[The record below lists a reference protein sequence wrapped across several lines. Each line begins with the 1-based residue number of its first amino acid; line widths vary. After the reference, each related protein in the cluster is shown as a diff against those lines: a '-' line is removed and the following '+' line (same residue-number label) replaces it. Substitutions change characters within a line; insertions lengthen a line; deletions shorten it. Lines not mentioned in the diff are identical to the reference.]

1 MSDINGSKRTNFPLD
16 ESKLSFKI
24 PRDEHPRENLL
35 KLGSMITNRIG
46 LKATADDPEYWG
58 LASVMTDEMVE
69 VALKMGVRKPKTTEQ
84 LMKLTKMEREP
95 LEKLLTEMAWL
106 GIVEYNWE
114 NLDGK
119 NPNHETRWILPLFV
133 PGSAEFLN
141 MRKSQIDQNPEV
153 AAFFER
159 MTFLPLEKI
168 TPMVPPG
175 GSGIG
180 MHVIPVEK
188 AIESENEAIGL
199 EKISYWLD
207 KYEGKYAKSMCSCRA
222 SRQKLGEGCGDDPEN
237 WCIAV
242 GDMADYV
249 VETQR
254 GEYITKE
261 EALDIFRRAE
271 ENGFVHQI
279 TNIDGEQ
286 KIFAI
291 CNCNV
296 NICNALRTSQLFNT
310 PNMSRSA
317 YVAKVESENC
327 VACGRCVEG
336 CPAGAVK
343 LGQKLC
349 TKDGPITYP
358 RQELPDASEWG
369 PEKWAIDYRD
379 KNRVNCYKTGTAP
392 CKTAC
397 PAHIAVQGYLK
408 LAAQGKYREALQLIK
423 RENPFPAVC
432 GRICNRRCEDA
443 CTRGTVD
450 QAVAIDEVKR
460 FIAQQDLDA
469 ATRFVPEKVI
479 PKVDGAFDQQIAII
493 GGGPAGLSCA
503 YYLAEKGYRPTVFE
517 KERRLGGMLE
527 NGLPSFRLEKDVV
540 QAEID
545 VLREMGVEFK
555 CGVEVGKD
563 VTIQQLRD
571 DGYQA
576 FYVAVGLQQAAKLD
590 IAGEDLTG
598 VKSGLDFLR
607 EVNAGKLKKLTGD
620 VVVIGGGNA
629 AIDVARA
636 ALRLTKGSVNMYCLE
651 KDEEMPTVPDEK
663 NAGIADGVV
672 INNSWA
678 PKAILGEGGKVT
690 GIELMRCVS
699 VRDAS
704 GKFAPVYDESETIT
718 VPCTNVLVAIGQR
731 SVYGDVLAGTA
742 AETADGR
749 LIAHDAV
756 TFQSNE
762 SDIFVGG
769 DCATG
774 PKYTIDAIATGREGA
789 VSIHRFVN
797 KGQTL
802 TIHRNTREF
811 KELNKDNIV
820 LPTEKI
826 KKPARAAVAIDSK
839 KVRTMQDDRVT
850 FTEEQI
856 RFEASRCLS
865 CGRSVVDPNKC
876 IGCGIC
882 TTKCEFDAI
891 HLKRV
896 RPQNSK
902 MIPAEDKFKAIA
914 PYAAKRQVKI
924 IKKSLTDKK

>member
-1 MSDINGSKRTNFPLD
+1 MTKD
-16 ESKLSFKI
+16 EKI
-24 PRDEHPRENLL
+24 A
-35 KLGSMITNRIG
+35 KLGKEITDRATVLLGKDKITPDAPEYLGINSA
-46 LKATADDPEYWG
+46 LKFTAVKYDEKMADDI
-58 LASVMTDEMVE
+58 LDI
-69 VALKMGVRKPKTTEQ
+69 ALTMKKRVPLTIEQ
-84 LMKLTKMEREP
+84 LAKKNPQFDRAY
-95 LEKLLTEMAWL
+95 LEKAMQAISESGL
-106 GIVEYNWE
+106 VEFHWE

-119 NPNHETRWILPLFV
+119 NPNHEKRWVLDMFV
-133 PGSAEFLN
+133 PGSAEI
-141 MRKSQIDQNPEV
+141 MMINPEQ
-153 AAFFER
+153 ADMFPETADFFER
-159 MTFLPLEKI
+159 MAYLPLAGI
-168 TPMVPPG
+168 TEMVPPG
-175 GSGIG
+175 GAGIG

-188 AIESENEAIGL
+188 AIPAESKSLPIEHL
-199 EKISYWLD
+199 SHWLK
-207 KYEGKYAKSMCSCRA
+207 KYEGHIGVSVCSCRKQQ
-222 SRQKLGEGCGDDPEN
+222 RIRGEGSGDVEGE
-237 WCIAV
+237 WCIGV
-242 GDMADYV
+242 GDFADYCR
-249 VETQR
+249 ETNH
-254 GEYITKE
+254 GHDITYE
-261 EALDIFRRAE
+261 EAMEILQKAE
-271 ENGFVHQI
+271 DRGYVHQI
-279 TNIDGEQ
+279 TNIDGEN
-286 KIFAI
+286 KIFGI
-291 CNCNV
+291 CNCAV
-296 NICNALRTSQLFNT
+296 GVCNALRTSQLFNT
-310 PNMSRSA
+310 PNLSASA
-317 YVAKVESENC
+317 YVAESDPEKC
-327 VACGRCVEG
+327 VACGKCVET
-336 CPAGAVK
+336 CPAGAVR

-349 TKDGPITYP
+349 TKEGPIQYP
-358 RQELPDASEWG
+358 HHELPDDTKWG
-369 PEKWAIDYRD
+369 EDHWNKHSRNEHGCLQTWPP
-379 KNRVNCYKTGTAP
+379 GTAP
-392 CKTAC
+392 CKAAC
-397 PAHIAVQGYLK
+397 PAHIAIQGYIKMAGDGRYADALK
-408 LAAQGKYREALQLIK
+408 LIK
-423 RENPFPAVC
+423 KDNPFPAVC
-432 GRICNRRCEDA
+432 GSICRKYCEDA

-450 QAVAIDEVKR
+450 EPQAIDEITKI
-460 FIAQQDLDA
+460 IAEQDMKAEHRYVPPMNSCTHEKLDQ
-469 ATRFVPEKVI
+469 K
-479 PKVDGAFDQQIAII
+479 IAII
-493 GGGPAGLSCA
+493 GGGPAGMSCA
-503 YYLAEKGYRPTVFE
+503 YFLAIEGYSPVVFE
-517 KERRLGGMLE
+517 KEAVPGGMLV
-527 NGLPSFRLEKDVV
+527 NGIPSFRIGKDVV
-540 QAEID
+540 KSEID
-545 VLREMGVEFK
+545 VLREMGEEFK

-563 VTIQQLRD
+563 ISIQQLREE
-571 DGYQA
+571 GYQA
-576 FYVAVGLQQAAKLD
+576 FYVAVGLQQAAKLN
-590 IAGEDLTG
+590 IAGEDLKG

-678 PKAILGEGGKVT
+678 PKAILGGGGKVT

-704 GKFAPVYDESETIT
+704 GKFAPVYDENETIT
-718 VPCTNVLVAIGQR
+718 VPCSNVLVAIGQR

-762 SDIFVGG
+762 PDIFVGG

-811 KELNKDNIV
+811 KELNKDDIV

-856 RFEASRCLS
+856 RSEASRCLS

-902 MIPAEDKFKAIA
+902 MIPAEDKFKAIV

-924 IKKSLTDKK
+924 IKKSLAEKKK